1 MTRMVPAA
9 LCCALLTLVPG
20 SPAQSADRK
29 QRLEDIR
36 REIEQREA
44 RARAY
49 AEEAEGH
56 FQELDGIDRELSETR
71 RSVRR
76 LRERQQTAE
85 QELEEARAGLAEV
98 TPVLER
104 TRTDLETRL
113 IALYKFGS
121 TGGIPALYSAR
132 DFQAFARR
140 RQGLAQVLEHDTS
153 LFNRHLVA
161 RNAFAERR
169 DRQEQLMREIRAARR
184 EIGARQERMRRS
196 SVERHNLVA
205 LLRSRSD
212 EERRTA
218 EELRKAA
225 RRLERAL
232 RRMPSGFTP
241 AAGEGLRP
249 GAVPWPVQ
257 GRIRN
262 GFGPQVDPEFGT
274 RIRRTGIEIEA
285 ATGAPV
291 RAVAPGRVIFAG
303 WFRGYGQLVI
313 LDHGRDSV
321 TVSGYLE
328 EIAVDAGATLKRG
341 HAIGTVGETGSL
353 SGPGLYF
360 EIRREGKP
368 VDPQGWLESRAKE
381 GK

>member
-1 MTRMVPAA
+1 MTRMGPAA

-20 SPAQSADRK
+20 SSAQAADRQ
-29 QRLEDIR
+29 QRLEEIR

-49 AEEAEGH
+49 AEEAEGV
-56 FQELDGIDRELSETR
+56 FQELDAIDRELSETR

-85 QELEEARAGLAEV
+85 QELKEARAGLAEV

-132 DFQAFARR
+132 DFQTFARR
-140 RQGLAQVLEHDTS
+140 RQSLAQVLEQDTS
-153 LFNRHLVA
+153 LFKRHLIVW
-161 RNAFAERR
+161 NAFAERR
-169 DRQEQLMREIRAARR
+169 DRQQQLMSEIQTARR

-196 SVERHNLVA
+196 SVERHNLVS
-205 LLRSRSD
+205 LLRTRSD
-212 EERRTA
+212 KELRTA
-218 EELRKAA
+218 QELRRAA
-225 RRLERAL
+225 RRLQQAL
-232 RRMPSGFTP
+232 KRMPSGFTP
-241 AAGEGLRP
+241 AAGEGLWP
-249 GAVPWPVQ
+249 GAVPWPVE

-291 RAVAPGRVIFAG
+291 RAVASGRVLFAG